1 MMIMPSQ
8 PVPQPP
14 LPPPPG
20 TVIRIEQGTAGNAQ
34 TLTIPMSRVEVAAI
48 RARRAELS
56 NQLNSASGRRRDLAE
71 QLPNA
76 SGADRAGLEQRIAVL
91 DERIVQ
97 LESDIALTGRQLTGV
112 EAGLLSSTGDPNI
125 LGGFESGEVL
135 AGGIVFTIFVLAPLA
150 VGAAR
155 MMWKRAAA
163 GPVRHAIHP
172 ETNGR
177 LERIEQA
184 VEAIAVEVERVSEGQ
199 RFVTKLM
206 SEARAVPALENTRM
220 LPHSSGARES

>member
-1 MMIMPSQ
+1 MIMQ
-8 PVPQPP
+8 NERVPQPP

-20 TVIRIEQGTAGNAQ
+20 TVIRIEQGTGGNAQ
-34 TLTIPMSRVEVAAI
+34 TLTIPMSRVDVAAI

-56 NQLNSASGRRRDLAE
+56 NQLNSASGRRKDLAE
-71 QLPNA
+71 QLRST

-97 LESDIALTGRQLTGV
+97 LESDIAETGRQLTGV
-112 EAGLLSSTGDPNI
+112 EAGLLSSIGDRAI

-163 GPVRHAIHP
+163 GPVRPAIHP

-206 SEARAVPALENTRM
+206 SEAKAVPALENTRM